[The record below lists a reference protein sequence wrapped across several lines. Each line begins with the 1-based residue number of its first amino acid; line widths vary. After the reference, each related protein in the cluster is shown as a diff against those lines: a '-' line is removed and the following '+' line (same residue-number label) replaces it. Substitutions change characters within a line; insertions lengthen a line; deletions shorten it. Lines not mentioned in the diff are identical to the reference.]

1 MKKKLLV
8 LSSLVFLTI
17 LGYLLYINIYSVQY
31 KRDIDLPIGY
41 TLNNYTI
48 MERTGP
54 KCDYDSD
61 CVLPGSY
68 AVQSNCPYKSICL
81 QNTCTVVCPG
91 HE

>member
-1 MKKKLLV
+1 MI
-8 LSSLVFLTI
+8 FLAI
-17 LGYLLYINIYSVQY
+17 VVYFLYKNVNTKNIDTNVG
-31 KRDIDLPIGY
+31 LPIGY

-54 KCDYDSD
+54 KCDYNSD
-61 CVLPGSY
+61 CILPDSY